1 MKGTPMKQT
10 VVLVNKDHAIETFEE
25 LMRKRKCEVMWRGN
39 VDEALRYVLDVT
51 RAALNITY
59 PEPTANAAVNS
70 FRKGRAVLMV
80 RCRTANHAP
89 IIFYQNAYAAFLE
102 RDPRKPIYMYSA
114 IAIHE
119 HVAEVKVVER
129 GDDRIGVSV
138 EFCRTRVWGERPY
151 WIEATEPARLTLI
164 TRHAERIKRLGLYPA
179 WAIDE
184 IIKNSNLHAALFMS
198 LRSLRH
204 EKIGGHNFTIA
215 IITAAPLGVLTE
227 LISGR
232 VVYVIKNDALQHPLI
247 MTAFVR
253 MNWSRPFS
261 RRQLQAF
268 CPIRFCEFISKATA
282 QDMEQLSQLLVLSA
296 EVEQLVYKALLLVE
310 RMPAIADVVREA
322 INSIES
328 RYSAMHRIEE
338 YSILLTARQILHW
351 MMQRCKTAG
360 HENKGDIE
368 MLAAKLEATSS
379 LGWRTREYTSKSDVE
394 AAVCQLA
401 RNAGLR
407 DEIARE
413 LTGLRDAL
421 GQIVNDADKADVE
434 DEAAARFA
442 KRLLVK

>member
-1 MKGTPMKQT
+1 MKQT
-10 VVLVNKDHAIETFEE
+10 VVLVNRPHAIKTFEE
-25 LMRKRKCEVMWRGN
+25 LMRKRKCEAMWQGN
-39 VDEALRYVLDVT
+39 VDDALRYVLDVT
-51 RAALNITY
+51 RAALNTAY

-89 IIFYQNAYAAFLE
+89 IVFCQNTYAAFLE
-102 RDPRKPIYMYSA
+102 RDPKKPIYMYSVL
-114 IAIHE
+114 AIHE

-129 GDDRIGVSV
+129 GDDQIGVSV
-138 EFCRTRVWGERPY
+138 EFCRVRVWGERPY
-151 WIEATEPARLTLI
+151 WIEATEPARQTLI
-164 TRHAERIKRLGLYPA
+164 ARHAERIKRLGLYPA

-184 IIKNSNLHAALFMS
+184 IIKNSDPHAALFMMS

-215 IITAAPLGVLTE
+215 IITAAPLGALAE

-232 VVYVIKNDALQHPLI
+232 VIYIIKNDALRHPLI

-268 CPIRFCEFISKATA
+268 CPIRFCESIAKATA

-296 EVEQLVYKALLLVE
+296 EVERLVYRALLLVE
-310 RMPAIADVVREA
+310 RMPALIDVVREA
-322 INSIES
+322 INSVES

-338 YSILLTARQILHW
+338 YSILLAARQILHW
-351 MMQRCKTAG
+351 MMQRCKAAG
-360 HENKGDIE
+360 HESDGNIE
-368 MLAAKLEATSS
+368 MLAAKLEAVSS
-379 LGWRTREYTSKSDVE
+379 LGWRTREYTPKSDVE

-407 DEIARE
+407 DEIIRE

-421 GQIVNDADKADVE
+421 GQIVNDADRADVE